1 MNEYANLNQAGQ
13 IRRIR
18 SEVIST
24 YRECGMAVRSCR
36 ILEHQHNT
44 TFRVELETGELNFVR
59 VSRIADR
66 PESMILPEIEWIKA
80 LAEDGHP
87 VAKPMEWRA
96 GSPWKVVER
105 PVIGETRIMT
115 RFEWKFGK
123 ALAKPSCDQ
132 WRTIGSIMANLH
144 NHSEGKKFGRGR
156 WDVDAAVGN
165 TGTSEE
171 ALRLAEECLGTE
183 SRQVLERVAQKYEEI
198 RPVLG
203 PVQLI
208 HGDIHCWN
216 VLFEGSNPTLIDFD
230 DCGFAPVIYDFC
242 VSVLNLQNDGLTRE
256 KEALFEGY
264 KDVKELPAGIDKVL
278 PVLLQLRSAQ
288 LIFYILGDRHHPG
301 YKDWW
306 EGYCQK
312 RIARLQSQ
320 A

>member
-1 MNEYANLNQAGQ
+1 MNEYANLNRAGQ

-18 SEVIST
+18 SEVMST

-59 VSRIADR
+59 VSRIGDR

-80 LAEDGHP
+80 LSEDGLP
-87 VAKPMEWRA
+87 VAKPMEWRT
-96 GSPWKVVER
+96 GSPWKVIDR
-105 PVIGETRIMT
+105 PESGEGRIMT
-115 RFEWKFGK
+115 RFDWKFGK
-123 ALAKPSCDQ
+123 ALAKPSCEQ
-132 WRTIGSIMANLH
+132 WRTIGRIMAELH
-144 NHSEGKKFGRGR
+144 NHSEGKDFGKGR

-203 PVQLI
+203 SVQLI

-216 VLFEGSNPTLIDFD
+216 ILFDGQLPTVIDFD
-230 DCGFAPVIYDFC
+230 DCGFAPLIYDLC
-242 VSVLNLQNDGLTRE
+242 VPIRE
-256 KEALFEGY
+256 LRKEKLPGSENSLLEGY
-264 KDVKELPAGIDKVL
+264 QSVRKLPESFIDLL
-278 PVLLQLRSAQ
+278 PLVLQLRAVQ
-288 LIFYILGDRHHPG
+288 LIHFVVGERSNPG
-301 YKDWW
+301 FAPWW
-306 EGYCQK
+306 EDWCRK
-312 RIARLQSQ
+312 EIAGLSVQ